1 MIKQISNASYIHP
14 LDVGLD
20 LGFLCL
26 RSSGEALSRYP
37 VADRIPCGYKSGEA
51 PPLLDRLRDSL
62 SSFDEEQ
69 RMYYDLLDLK
79 VNDKM
84 YVRHTSDSLI
94 KRITAFYE
102 VYGDRDKLLE
112 SYYYMGRVYRD
123 LNDAPEALKYFQK
136 ALDVAGDT
144 RKYRLLSNVY
154 SQMGMLYDYQNVYEE
169 AIRMYEK
176 AAEYKLLKGDSTS
189 LSLVLRDIARVYDMV
204 DKNDSALLYFQKA
217 AIIANETGNR
227 HRYSGILTEQGDLYR
242 ELGMYD
248 KALECLFESLKDSVG
263 RNMYPTYSTLG
274 HIYLEVGRLD
284 SADYY
289 LRRCLDSPDLYVRDA
304 IYEYLSFLY
313 ERRLNYRE
321 AIRYVRLGQQV
332 QDSIRKITDS
342 EEIRKMTSL
351 YNYQKRETENL
362 RLKGENDRMQIRI
375 YRILSLFGLGL
386 SITLLFIYRLKR
398 QKERLARQFEALQR
412 EKQEQYERSFQYV
425 EANNVKLNELGTLLS
440 KDHEDTNSLL
450 HVRKELLQVTNEQ
463 IQLRRTERDLLE
475 SDLRHSDIY
484 MKFHSTNEAD
494 QIIREEDWNA
504 LRKELDKTYNNFT
517 NRLYQLYSGMSLI
530 ELRICYLIKISVKV
544 TDMAKILG
552 RSKPSVSSSRKR
564 LYKKIKGEDGTP
576 NELDELIAGL

>member
-1 MIKQISNASYIHP
+1 MPRISILLMLVLISAFYACDHRGKPYPATLSQIESLADTNP
-14 LDVGLD
+14 E
-20 LGFLCL
+20 
-26 RSSGEALSRYP
+26 EAR
-37 VADRIPCGYKSGEA
+37 
-51 PPLLDRLRDSL
+51 PLLDRLRDSL
-62 SSFDEEQ
+62 SLFDEEQ
-69 RMYYDLLDLK
+69 HMYYDLLDLK

-102 VYGDRDKLLE
+102 TYGDRDKLLE

-154 SQMGMLYDYQNVYEE
+154 SQMGTLYFYQNVYEN
-169 AIRMYEK
+169 AIRMHEK
-176 AAEYKLLKGDSTS
+176 AAQYKLLKGDSTS
-189 LSLVLRDIARVYDMV
+189 LSLVMRDIARVYDAIN
-204 DKNDSALLYFQKA
+204 KNDSAVLYYQKA
-217 AIIANETGNR
+217 ADIAKEIGLV
-227 HRYSGILTEQGDLYR
+227 HRYSGISTELGDLHR
-242 ELGMYD
+242 EMGMYD
-248 KALECLFESLKDSVG
+248 KAFECLFESLKDSVG
-263 RNMYPTYSTLG
+263 WNMYPTYSTLG
-274 HIYLEVGRLD
+274 HIYLEVGKLD

-304 IYEYLSFLY
+304 IYEYLSLLY

-332 QDSIRKITDS
+332 QDTIRKITDS

-425 EANNVKLNELGTLLS
+425 EANNAKLNELGTLLS

-576 NELDELIAGL
+576 NELDELIADL

>member
-1 MIKQISNASYIHP
+1 MPRIYILLMSVLISAFYACDHRGKP
-14 LDVGLD
+14 YP
-20 LGFLCL
+20 
-26 RSSGEALSRYP
+26 ATLSRIESL
-37 VADRIPCGYKSGEA
+37 ADTNPEEA
-51 PPLLDRLRDSL
+51 RPLLDRLRDSL

-102 VYGDRDKLLE
+102 TYGDRDKLLE

-123 LNDAPEALKYFQK
+123 LNYFQK

-154 SQMGMLYDYQNVYEE
+154 SQMGTLYDYQNVYEE

-189 LSLVLRDIARVYDMV
+189 FSLVLRDIARVYDMV

-227 HRYSGILTEQGDLYR
+227 HRYSGILTELGDLYR
-242 ELGMYD
+242 ELVMYD
-248 KALECLFESLKDSVG
+248 KALECLSESLKDSVD
-263 RNMYPTYSTLG
+263 RNMYPTYSVLG
-274 HIYLEVGRLD
+274 NTYLELNKLD

-289 LRRCLDSPDLYVRDA
+289 LRKCLDSPNLHVRDA
-304 IYEYLSFLY
+304 IYEYLSLLY

-425 EANNVKLNELGTLLS
+425 EANNAKLNELGTLLS

>member
-1 MIKQISNASYIHP
+1 MPRIYILLMSVLISAFYACDHRGKPYPATLLQIES
-14 LDVGLD
+14 L
-20 LGFLCL
+20 
-26 RSSGEALSRYP
+26 
-37 VADRIPCGYKSGEA
+37 ADTNPEEA

-386 SITLLFIYRLKR
+386 SITITLLFIYRLKR

-564 LYKKIKGEDGTP
+564 LYKKIKDGTP

>member
-1 MIKQISNASYIHP
+1 MPRIYILLMSVLISAFYACDHRGKP
-14 LDVGLD
+14 YP
-20 LGFLCL
+20 
-26 RSSGEALSRYP
+26 ATLSRIESL
-37 VADRIPCGYKSGEA
+37 ADTNPEEA
-51 PPLLDRLRDSL
+51 RPLLDRLRDSL

-102 VYGDRDKLLE
+102 TYGDRDKLLE

-154 SQMGMLYDYQNVYEE
+154 SQNVYEE

-189 LSLVLRDIARVYDMV
+189 FSLVLRDIARVYDMV

-227 HRYSGILTEQGDLYR
+227 HRYSGILTELGDLYR
-242 ELGMYD
+242 ELVMYD
-248 KALECLFESLKDSVG
+248 KALECLSESLKDSVD
-263 RNMYPTYSTLG
+263 RNMYPTYSVLG
-274 HIYLEVGRLD
+274 NTYLELNKLD

-289 LRRCLDSPDLYVRDA
+289 LRKCLDSPNLHVRDA
-304 IYEYLSFLY
+304 IYEYLSLLY

-332 QDSIRKITDS
+332 QDTIRKITDS

-425 EANNVKLNELGTLLS
+425 EANNAKLNELGTLLS
-440 KDHEDTNSLL
+440 KDYEDTNSLL

>member
-1 MIKQISNASYIHP
+1 MPRISILLMLVLISAFYACDHRGKPYPATLSQIESLADTNP
-14 LDVGLD
+14 E
-20 LGFLCL
+20 
-26 RSSGEALSRYP
+26 EAR
-37 VADRIPCGYKSGEA
+37 
-51 PPLLDRLRDSL
+51 PLLDRLRDSL
-62 SSFDEEQ
+62 SLFDEEQ
-69 RMYYDLLDLK
+69 HMYYDLLDLK

-102 VYGDRDKLLE
+102 TYGDRDKLLE

-154 SQMGMLYDYQNVYEE
+154 SQMGTLYFYQNVYEN
-169 AIRMYEK
+169 AIRMHEK
-176 AAEYKLLKGDSTS
+176 AAQYKLLKGDSTS
-189 LSLVLRDIARVYDMV
+189 LSLVMRDIARVYDAIN
-204 DKNDSALLYFQKA
+204 KNDSAVLYYQKA
-217 AIIANETGNR
+217 ADIAKEIGLV
-227 HRYSGILTEQGDLYR
+227 HRYSGISTELGDLHR
-242 ELGMYD
+242 EMGMYD
-248 KALECLFESLKDSVG
+248 KAFECLFESLKDSVG

-274 HIYLEVGRLD
+274 HIYLEVGKLD

-304 IYEYLSFLY
+304 IYEYLSLLY

-332 QDSIRKITDS
+332 QDTIRKITDS

-425 EANNVKLNELGTLLS
+425 EANNAKLNELGTLLS

-576 NELDELIAGL
+576 NELDELIADL

>member
-1 MIKQISNASYIHP
+1 MPRIYILLMSVLISAFYACDHRGKP
-14 LDVGLD
+14 YP
-20 LGFLCL
+20 
-26 RSSGEALSRYP
+26 ATLSRIESL
-37 VADRIPCGYKSGEA
+37 ADTNPEEA
-51 PPLLDRLRDSL
+51 RPLLDRLRDSL

-123 LNDAPEALKYFQK
+123 LNDAPEALRYFQK

-144 RKYRLLSNVY
+144 KRYILLSKVY

-176 AAEYKLLKGDSTS
+176 AAQYKLLKGDSTS
-189 LSLVLRDIARVYDMV
+189 LSLVMRDIARVYDAIN
-204 DKNDSALLYFQKA
+204 KNDSAVLYYQKA
-217 AIIANETGNR
+217 ADIAKEIGLV
-227 HRYSGILTEQGDLYR
+227 HRYSGISTELGDLHR
-242 ELGMYD
+242 EMGLYD

-274 HIYLEVGRLD
+274 HIYLEVGKLD

-304 IYEYLSFLY
+304 IYEYLSLLY

-332 QDSIRKITDS
+332 QDTIRKITDS

-425 EANNVKLNELGTLLS
+425 EANNAKLNELGTLLS

-564 LYKKIKGEDGTP
+564 LYKKIKGEDGPP

>member
-26 RSSGEALSRYP
+26 RSSGEALPRYP
-37 VADRIPCGYKSGEA
+37 VADTNPEEA
-51 PPLLDRLRDSL
+51 RPLLDRLRDSL
-62 SSFDEEQ
+62 SLFDEEQ
-69 RMYYDLLDLK
+69 HMYYDLLDLK

-102 VYGDRDKLLE
+102 TYGDRDKLLE

-154 SQMGMLYDYQNVYEE
+154 SQMGTLYDYQNVYEE

-189 LSLVLRDIARVYDMV
+189 FSLVLRDIARVYDMV

-227 HRYSGILTEQGDLYR
+227 HRYSGILTEQGDLFR

-304 IYEYLSFLY
+304 IYEYLSLLY

-332 QDSIRKITDS
+332 RDSIRKITDS

-375 YRILSLFGLGL
+375 YRILSLFGLGF
-386 SITLLFIYRLKR
+386 SITLLFIYRLRR

-425 EANNVKLNELGTLLS
+425 EANNAKLNELGTLLS

-494 QIIREEDWNA
+494 QIIGEEDWNT
-504 LRKELDKTYNNFT
+504 LREELDKTYNNFT

-552 RSKPSVSSSRKR
+552 RSKSSVSSSRTR
-564 LYKKIKGEDGTP
+564 LYKKMKGEDGTP
-576 NELDELIAGL
+576 NELDELIADL

>member
-1 MIKQISNASYIHP
+1 MLAIIGGSLTPLPCRGSNP
-14 LDVGLD
+14 E
-20 LGFLCL
+20 
-26 RSSGEALSRYP
+26 EAR
-37 VADRIPCGYKSGEA
+37 
-51 PPLLDRLRDSL
+51 PLLDRLRDSL
-62 SSFDEEQ
+62 SLFDEEQ
-69 RMYYDLLDLK
+69 HMYYDLLDLK

-102 VYGDRDKLLE
+102 TYGDRDKLLE

-154 SQMGMLYDYQNVYEE
+154 SQMGTLYDYQNVYEE

-189 LSLVLRDIARVYDMV
+189 FSLVLRDIARVYDMV

-227 HRYSGILTEQGDLYR
+227 HRYSGILTEQGDLFR

-304 IYEYLSFLY
+304 IYEYLSLLY

-332 QDSIRKITDS
+332 RDSIRKITDS

-375 YRILSLFGLGL
+375 YRILSLFGLGF
-386 SITLLFIYRLKR
+386 SITLLFIYRLRR

-425 EANNVKLNELGTLLS
+425 EANNAKLNELGTLLS

-494 QIIREEDWNA
+494 QIIGEEDWNT
-504 LRKELDKTYNNFT
+504 LREELDKTYNNFT

-552 RSKPSVSSSRKR
+552 RSKSSVSSSRTR
-564 LYKKIKGEDGTP
+564 LYKKMKGEDGTP
-576 NELDELIAGL
+576 NELDELIADL

>member
-1 MIKQISNASYIHP
+1 MPRIYILLMSVLISAFYACDHRGKPYPATLSQIES
-14 LDVGLD
+14 L
-20 LGFLCL
+20 
-26 RSSGEALSRYP
+26 
-37 VADRIPCGYKSGEA
+37 ADTNPEEA

-204 DKNDSALLYFQKA
+204 DNSALLYFQKA

>member
-1 MIKQISNASYIHP
+1 MPRISILLMSVLISAFYACDHRGKP
-14 LDVGLD
+14 YP
-20 LGFLCL
+20 
-26 RSSGEALSRYP
+26 ATLSRIESL
-37 VADRIPCGYKSGEA
+37 ADTNPEEA
-51 PPLLDRLRDSL
+51 RPLLDRLRDSL
-62 SSFDEEQ
+62 SLFDEEQ

-102 VYGDRDKLLE
+102 TYGDRDKLLE

-154 SQMGMLYDYQNVYEE
+154 SQMGTLYFYQNVYEE
-169 AIRMYEK
+169 AIRMHEK
-176 AAEYKLLKGDSTS
+176 AAQYKLLKGDSTS
-189 LSLVLRDIARVYDMV
+189 LSLVMRDIARVYDAIN
-204 DKNDSALLYFQKA
+204 KNDSAVLYYQKA
-217 AIIANETGNR
+217 ADIAKEIGLV
-227 HRYSGILTEQGDLYR
+227 HRYSGISTELGDLHR
-242 ELGMYD
+242 EMGLYD

-304 IYEYLSFLY
+304 IYEYLSLLY

-342 EEIRKMTSL
+342 EEIRKMASL

-386 SITLLFIYRLKR
+386 SMTLLFIYRLKR

-412 EKQEQYERSFQYV
+412 EKQEC
-425 EANNVKLNELGTLLS
+425 L
-440 KDHEDTNSLL
+440 
-450 HVRKELLQVTNEQ
+450 
-463 IQLRRTERDLLE
+463 
-475 SDLRHSDIY
+475 
-484 MKFHSTNEAD
+484 M
-494 QIIREEDWNA
+494 
-504 LRKELDKTYNNFT
+504 
-517 NRLYQLYSGMSLI
+517 LI
-530 ELRICYLIKISVKV
+530 
-544 TDMAKILG
+544 
-552 RSKPSVSSSRKR
+552 
-564 LYKKIKGEDGTP
+564 
-576 NELDELIAGL
+576 

>member
-1 MIKQISNASYIHP
+1 MPRISILLMLVLISAFYACDHRGKPYPATLSQIESLADTNP
-14 LDVGLD
+14 E
-20 LGFLCL
+20 
-26 RSSGEALSRYP
+26 EAR
-37 VADRIPCGYKSGEA
+37 
-51 PPLLDRLRDSL
+51 PLLDRLRDSL
-62 SSFDEEQ
+62 SLFDEEQ
-69 RMYYDLLDLK
+69 HMYYDLLDLK

-102 VYGDRDKLLE
+102 TYGDRDKLLE

-154 SQMGMLYDYQNVYEE
+154 SQMGTLYFYQNVYEN
-169 AIRMYEK
+169 AIRMHEK
-176 AAEYKLLKGDSTS
+176 AAQYKLLKGDSTS
-189 LSLVLRDIARVYDMV
+189 LSLVMRDIARVYDAIN
-204 DKNDSALLYFQKA
+204 KNDSAVLYYQKA
-217 AIIANETGNR
+217 ADIAKEIGLV
-227 HRYSGILTEQGDLYR
+227 HRYSGISTELGDLHR
-242 ELGMYD
+242 EMGMYD
-248 KALECLFESLKDSVG
+248 KAFECLFESLKDSVG

-274 HIYLEVGRLD
+274 HIYLEVGKLD

-304 IYEYLSFLY
+304 IYEYLSLLY

-332 QDSIRKITDS
+332 QDTIRKITDS

-375 YRILSLFGLGL
+375 YRILSLFGLEL

-425 EANNVKLNELGTLLS
+425 EANNAKLNELGTLLS

>member
-1 MIKQISNASYIHP
+1 MPRISILLMLVLISAFYACDHRGKPYPATLSQIESLADTNP
-14 LDVGLD
+14 E
-20 LGFLCL
+20 
-26 RSSGEALSRYP
+26 EAR
-37 VADRIPCGYKSGEA
+37 
-51 PPLLDRLRDSL
+51 PLLDRLRDSL
-62 SSFDEEQ
+62 SLFDEEQ
-69 RMYYDLLDLK
+69 HMYYDLLDLK

-102 VYGDRDKLLE
+102 TYGDRDKLLE

-154 SQMGMLYDYQNVYEE
+154 SQMGTLYFYQNVYEN
-169 AIRMYEK
+169 AIRMHEK
-176 AAEYKLLKGDSTS
+176 AAQYKLLKGDSTS
-189 LSLVLRDIARVYDMV
+189 LSLVMRDIARVYDAIN
-204 DKNDSALLYFQKA
+204 KNDSAVLYYQKA
-217 AIIANETGNR
+217 ADIAKEIGLV
-227 HRYSGILTEQGDLYR
+227 HRYSGISTELGDLHR
-242 ELGMYD
+242 EMGMYD
-248 KALECLFESLKDSVG
+248 KAFECLFESLKDSVG

-274 HIYLEVGRLD
+274 HIYLEVGKLD

-304 IYEYLSFLY
+304 IYEYLSLLY

-332 QDSIRKITDS
+332 QDTIRKITDS

-425 EANNVKLNELGTLLS
+425 EANNAKLNELGTLPS

-576 NELDELIAGL
+576 NELDELIADL

>member
-1 MIKQISNASYIHP
+1 MPRIYILLMSVLISAFYACDHRGKPYPATLLQIES
-14 LDVGLD
+14 L
-20 LGFLCL
+20 
-26 RSSGEALSRYP
+26 
-37 VADRIPCGYKSGEA
+37 ADTNPEEA

-342 EEIRKMTSL
+342 EEIRNKMTSL

>member
-1 MIKQISNASYIHP
+1 MPRIYILLMSVLISAFYACDHRGKP
-14 LDVGLD
+14 YP
-20 LGFLCL
+20 
-26 RSSGEALSRYP
+26 ATLSRIESL
-37 VADRIPCGYKSGEA
+37 ADTNPEEA
-51 PPLLDRLRDSL
+51 RPLLDRLRDSL

-69 RMYYDLLDLK
+69 RMYYDLLDMK

-102 VYGDRDKLLE
+102 TYGDRDKLLE

-154 SQMGMLYDYQNVYEE
+154 SQMGTLYDYQNVYEE

-189 LSLVLRDIARVYDMV
+189 FSLVLRDIVYDMV

-227 HRYSGILTEQGDLYR
+227 HRYSGILTELGDLYR
-242 ELGMYD
+242 ELVMYD
-248 KALECLFESLKDSVG
+248 KALECLSESLKDSVD
-263 RNMYPTYSTLG
+263 RNMYPTYSVLG
-274 HIYLEVGRLD
+274 NTYLELNKLD

-289 LRRCLDSPDLYVRDA
+289 LRKCLDSPNLHVRDA
-304 IYEYLSFLY
+304 IYEYLSLLY

-425 EANNVKLNELGTLLS
+425 EANNAKLNELGTLLS

>member
-1 MIKQISNASYIHP
+1 MSVLISAFYACDHRGKSYP
-14 LDVGLD
+14 
-20 LGFLCL
+20 
-26 RSSGEALSRYP
+26 ATLSRIESL
-37 VADRIPCGYKSGEA
+37 ADTNPEEA
-51 PPLLDRLRDSL
+51 RPLLDRLRDSL
-62 SSFDEEQ
+62 SLFDEEQ

-169 AIRMYEK
+169 AIRMHEK
-176 AAEYKLLKGDSTS
+176 AAEYELLEGDSTS

-227 HRYSGILTEQGDLYR
+227 HRYSGILTEQGDLFR

>member
-1 MIKQISNASYIHP
+1 MSVLISAFYACDHRGKPYPATLSQIESLADTNP
-14 LDVGLD
+14 E
-20 LGFLCL
+20 
-26 RSSGEALSRYP
+26 EAR
-37 VADRIPCGYKSGEA
+37 
-51 PPLLDRLRDSL
+51 PLLDRLRDSL
-62 SSFDEEQ
+62 SLFDEEQ
-69 RMYYDLLDLK
+69 HMYYDLLDLK

-102 VYGDRDKLLE
+102 TYGDRDKLLE

-154 SQMGMLYDYQNVYEE
+154 SQMGTLYFYQNVYEN
-169 AIRMYEK
+169 AIRMHEK
-176 AAEYKLLKGDSTS
+176 AAQYKLLKGDSTS
-189 LSLVLRDIARVYDMV
+189 LSLVMRDIARVYDAIN
-204 DKNDSALLYFQKA
+204 KNDSAVLYYQKA
-217 AIIANETGNR
+217 ADIAKEIGLV
-227 HRYSGILTEQGDLYR
+227 HRYSGISTELGDLHR
-242 ELGMYD
+242 EMGMYD
-248 KALECLFESLKDSVG
+248 KAFECLFESLKDSVG

-274 HIYLEVGRLD
+274 HIYLEVGKLD

-304 IYEYLSFLY
+304 IYEYLSLLY

-332 QDSIRKITDS
+332 QDTIRKITDS

-425 EANNVKLNELGTLLS
+425 EANNAKLNELGTLLS

-576 NELDELIAGL
+576 NELDESIACVKFWLRPLCWY

>member
-1 MIKQISNASYIHP
+1 M
-14 LDVGLD
+14 
-20 LGFLCL
+20 
-26 RSSGEALSRYP
+26 
-37 VADRIPCGYKSGEA
+37 
-51 PPLLDRLRDSL
+51 RL
-62 SSFDEEQ
+62 
-69 RMYYDLLDLK
+69 
-79 VNDKM
+79 
-84 YVRHTSDSLI
+84 
-94 KRITAFYE
+94 
-102 VYGDRDKLLE
+102 YGDRDKLLE

>member
-1 MIKQISNASYIHP
+1 MPRIYILLMSVLISAFYACDHRGKP
-14 LDVGLD
+14 YP
-20 LGFLCL
+20 
-26 RSSGEALSRYP
+26 ATLSRIESL
-37 VADRIPCGYKSGEA
+37 ADTNPEEA
-51 PPLLDRLRDSL
+51 RPLLDRLRDSL

-189 LSLVLRDIARVYDMV
+189 LSLVLRDIARVY

>member
-1 MIKQISNASYIHP
+1 MPRIYILLMSVLISAFYACDHRGKPYPATLSQIESLADTNP
-14 LDVGLD
+14 E
-20 LGFLCL
+20 
-26 RSSGEALSRYP
+26 EAR
-37 VADRIPCGYKSGEA
+37 
-51 PPLLDRLRDSL
+51 PLLDRLRDSL

-123 LNDAPEALKYFQK
+123 LNDAPEALRYFQK

-144 RKYRLLSNVY
+144 KRYILLSKVY

-176 AAEYKLLKGDSTS
+176 AAQYKLLKGDSTS
-189 LSLVLRDIARVYDMV
+189 LSLVMRDIARVYDAIN
-204 DKNDSALLYFQKA
+204 KNDSAVLYYQKA
-217 AIIANETGNR
+217 ADIAKEIGLV
-227 HRYSGILTEQGDLYR
+227 HRYSGISTELGDLHR
-242 ELGMYD
+242 EMGLYD

-304 IYEYLSFLY
+304 IYEYLSLLY

-332 QDSIRKITDS
+332 RDSIRKITDS

-504 LRKELDKTYNNFT
+504 LRKGV
-517 NRLYQLYSGMSLI
+517 R
-530 ELRICYLIKISVKV
+530 
-544 TDMAKILG
+544 
-552 RSKPSVSSSRKR
+552 
-564 LYKKIKGEDGTP
+564 
-576 NELDELIAGL
+576 

>member
-1 MIKQISNASYIHP
+1 
-14 LDVGLD
+14 
-20 LGFLCL
+20 
-26 RSSGEALSRYP
+26 
-37 VADRIPCGYKSGEA
+37 
-51 PPLLDRLRDSL
+51 
-62 SSFDEEQ
+62 
-69 RMYYDLLDLK
+69 
-79 VNDKM
+79 
-84 YVRHTSDSLI
+84 
-94 KRITAFYE
+94 
-102 VYGDRDKLLE
+102 
-112 SYYYMGRVYRD
+112 
-123 LNDAPEALKYFQK
+123 
-136 ALDVAGDT
+136 
-144 RKYRLLSNVY
+144 
-154 SQMGMLYDYQNVYEE
+154 MGMLYDYQNVYEE

-386 SITLLFIYRLKR
+386 SITLLFIYRLK
-398 QKERLARQFEALQR
+398 ERLARQFEALQR

>member
-1 MIKQISNASYIHP
+1 MPRIYILLMSVLISAFYACDHRGKP
-14 LDVGLD
+14 YP
-20 LGFLCL
+20 
-26 RSSGEALSRYP
+26 ATLSRIESL
-37 VADRIPCGYKSGEA
+37 ADTNPEEA
-51 PPLLDRLRDSL
+51 RPLLDRLRDSL

-289 LRRCLDSPDLYVRDA
+289 LRRCLDSPDLYVKDA
-304 IYEYLSFLY
+304 IYEYLSLLY

-351 YNYQKRETENL
+351 YYQKRETENL

>member
-1 MIKQISNASYIHP
+1 MQNIRT
-14 LDVGLD
+14 D
-20 LGFLCL
+20 LAV
-26 RSSGEALSRYP
+26 EAHELSR
-37 VADRIPCGYKSGEA
+37 REA
-51 PPLLDRLRDSL
+51 KNATEIDGVISD
-62 SSFDEEQ
+62 
-69 RMYYDLLDLK
+69 
-79 VNDKM
+79 
-84 YVRHTSDSLI
+84 VRTEDG
-94 KRITAFYE
+94 ITVTNIEITNENGSKALGKAIGNYITI
-102 VYGDRDKLLE
+102 E
-112 SYYYMGRVYRD
+112 SP
-123 LNDAPEALKYFQK
+123 NLKYSI
-136 ALDVAGDT
+136 D
-144 RKYRLLSNVY
+144 
-154 SQMGMLYDYQNVYEE
+154 
-169 AIRMYEK
+169 
-176 AAEYKLLKGDSTS
+176 
-189 LSLVLRDIARVYDMV
+189 
-204 DKNDSALLYFQKA
+204 
-217 AIIANETGNR
+217 
-227 HRYSGILTEQGDLYR
+227 
-242 ELGMYD
+242 
-248 KALECLFESLKDSVG
+248 
-263 RNMYPTYSTLG
+263 
-274 HIYLEVGRLD
+274 
-284 SADYY
+284 
-289 LRRCLDSPDLYVRDA
+289 
-304 IYEYLSFLY
+304 IYERVCTL
-313 ERRLNYRE
+313 
-321 AIRYVRLGQQV
+321 I
-332 QDSIRKITDS
+332 S

>member
-1 MIKQISNASYIHP
+1 MPRISILLMLVLISAFYACDHRGKP
-14 LDVGLD
+14 YP
-20 LGFLCL
+20 
-26 RSSGEALSRYP
+26 ATLSRIESL
-37 VADRIPCGYKSGEA
+37 ADTNPEEA
-51 PPLLDRLRDSL
+51 RPLLDRLRDSL
-62 SSFDEEQ
+62 SLFDEEQ
-69 RMYYDLLDLK
+69 HMYYDLLDLK

-102 VYGDRDKLLE
+102 TYGDRDKLLE

-154 SQMGMLYDYQNVYEE
+154 SQMGTLYFYQNVYEN
-169 AIRMYEK
+169 AIRMHEK
-176 AAEYKLLKGDSTS
+176 AAQYKLLKGDSTS
-189 LSLVLRDIARVYDMV
+189 LSLVMRDIARVYDAIN
-204 DKNDSALLYFQKA
+204 KNDSAVLYYQKA
-217 AIIANETGNR
+217 ADIAKEIGLV
-227 HRYSGILTEQGDLYR
+227 HRYSGISTELGDLHR
-242 ELGMYD
+242 EMGMYD
-248 KALECLFESLKDSVG
+248 KAFECLFESLKDSVG

-274 HIYLEVGRLD
+274 HIYLEVGKLD

-304 IYEYLSFLY
+304 IYEYLSLLY

-332 QDSIRKITDS
+332 QDTIRKITDS

-425 EANNVKLNELGTLLS
+425 EANNAKLNELGTLLS

>member
-1 MIKQISNASYIHP
+1 
-14 LDVGLD
+14 
-20 LGFLCL
+20 
-26 RSSGEALSRYP
+26 
-37 VADRIPCGYKSGEA
+37 
-51 PPLLDRLRDSL
+51 
-62 SSFDEEQ
+62 
-69 RMYYDLLDLK
+69 
-79 VNDKM
+79 
-84 YVRHTSDSLI
+84 
-94 KRITAFYE
+94 
-102 VYGDRDKLLE
+102 
-112 SYYYMGRVYRD
+112 MGRVYRD

-144 RKYRLLSNVY
+144 EKYVLISKVY
-154 SQMGMLYDYQNVYEE
+154 SQMGILYNYQNVYEE
-169 AIRMYEK
+169 AIRMHEK
-176 AAEYKLLKGDSTS
+176 AYQYKLLAGDSTT
-189 LSLVLRDIARVYDMV
+189 LSLVTRDLARVYE
-204 DKNDSALLYFQKA
+204 KIGKEDSAVIYYQEAANLAKSMKQRRYF
-217 AIIANETGNR
+217 
-227 HRYSGILTEQGDLYR
+227 SGILTELGDLYR
-242 ELGMYD
+242 KLTLYD
-248 KALECLFESLKDSVG
+248 KALSCLYESSGDSLN
-263 RNMYPTYSTLG
+263 RNMYPTYSVLG
-274 HIYLEVGRLD
+274 HIYLEVGKLD

-289 LRRCLDSPDLYVRDA
+289 LQKCLDSPNLYVRDA
-304 IYEYLSFLY
+304 IYKYLSLLH
-313 ERRLNYRE
+313 ERRSNYRE
-321 AIRYVRLGQQV
+321 AIRYARLGQQV
-332 QDSIRKITDS
+332 QDSIHKITDS

-412 EKQEQYERSFQYV
+412 EKEEQYERSFQYV
-425 EANNVKLNELGTLLS
+425 EANNAKLNELGLLLS
-440 KDHEDTNSLL
+440 QDHEDANSLL

-475 SDLRHSDIY
+475 LDLRRSDIY
-484 MKFHSTNEAD
+484 LKFHSAGEAD

-504 LRKELDKTYNNFT
+504 LREELDKTYDNFT

-576 NELDELIAGL
+576 NELDELIADL

>member
-1 MIKQISNASYIHP
+1 MPRISILLMLVLISAFYACDHRGKPYPATLSQIESLADTNP
-14 LDVGLD
+14 E
-20 LGFLCL
+20 
-26 RSSGEALSRYP
+26 EAR
-37 VADRIPCGYKSGEA
+37 
-51 PPLLDRLRDSL
+51 PLLDRLRDSL

-102 VYGDRDKLLE
+102 TYGDRDKLLE

-154 SQMGMLYDYQNVYEE
+154 SQMGTLYFYQNVYEN
-169 AIRMYEK
+169 AIRMHEK
-176 AAEYKLLKGDSTS
+176 AAQYKLLKGDSTS
-189 LSLVLRDIARVYDMV
+189 LSLVMRDIARVYDAIN
-204 DKNDSALLYFQKA
+204 KNDSAVLYYQKA
-217 AIIANETGNR
+217 ADIAKEIGLV
-227 HRYSGILTEQGDLYR
+227 HRYSGISTELGDLHR
-242 ELGMYD
+242 EMGMYD
-248 KALECLFESLKDSVG
+248 KAFECLFESLKDSVG

-274 HIYLEVGRLD
+274 HIYLEVGKLD

-304 IYEYLSFLY
+304 IYEYLSLLY

-332 QDSIRKITDS
+332 QDTIRKITDS

-425 EANNVKLNELGTLLS
+425 EANNAKLNELGTLLS

-576 NELDELIAGL
+576 NELDELIADL

>member
-1 MIKQISNASYIHP
+1 M
-14 LDVGLD
+14 
-20 LGFLCL
+20 
-26 RSSGEALSRYP
+26 
-37 VADRIPCGYKSGEA
+37 
-51 PPLLDRLRDSL
+51 
-62 SSFDEEQ
+62 
-69 RMYYDLLDLK
+69 
-79 VNDKM
+79 
-84 YVRHTSDSLI
+84 
-94 KRITAFYE
+94 
-102 VYGDRDKLLE
+102 LE
-112 SYYYMGRVYRD
+112 PGS
-123 LNDAPEALKYFQK
+123 PEALKYFQK

-189 LSLVLRDIARVYDMV
+189 FSLVLRDIARVYDMG

-227 HRYSGILTEQGDLYR
+227 HRYSGILTELGDLYR
-242 ELGMYD
+242 ELVMYD
-248 KALECLFESLKDSVG
+248 KALECLSESLKDSVD
-263 RNMYPTYSTLG
+263 RNMYPTYSVLG
-274 HIYLEVGRLD
+274 NTYLELNKLD

-289 LRRCLDSPDLYVRDA
+289 LRKCLDSPNLHVRDA
-304 IYEYLSFLY
+304 IYEYLSLLY

-425 EANNVKLNELGTLLS
+425 EANNAKLNELGTLLS